1 MAGDSWAYDPPLPPL
16 PPRHSPSKVCVQLG
30 QTLPP
35 LPPRAFTVTVIHR
48 QKYRHD
54 GCANR
59 AIARLALCTLNK
71 LGGSRENLLELV
83 KTLIVIFP
91 IVNFPAEG
99 SQTSMIP
106 HIFLC
111 QKTNYT
117 PMPKRFGSKLG
128 T

>member
-1 MAGDSWAYDPPLPPL
+1 MSA
-16 PPRHSPSKVCVQLG
+16 
-30 QTLPP
+30 
-35 LPPRAFTVTVIHR
+35 
-48 QKYRHD
+48 
-54 GCANR
+54 
-59 AIARLALCTLNK
+59 
-71 LGGSRENLLELV
+71 ELV
-83 KTLIVIFP
+83 KTLIAFSP

-99 SQTSMIP
+99 SQTPMIP